1 MGKLQNNK
9 ANAIL
14 DAAVKGKYAVPA
26 VCVVSLHFADSS
38 YERHPFSSTI
48 IPIYLSDAS
57 KGNLLSI
64 ISKAP

>member
-26 VCVVSLHFADSS
+26 VCVVSLEFAGSHLPKMS
-38 YERHPFSSTI
+38 F
-48 IPIYLSDAS
+48 
-57 KGNLLSI
+57 LLNQSPDCVF
-64 ISKAP
+64 KCL